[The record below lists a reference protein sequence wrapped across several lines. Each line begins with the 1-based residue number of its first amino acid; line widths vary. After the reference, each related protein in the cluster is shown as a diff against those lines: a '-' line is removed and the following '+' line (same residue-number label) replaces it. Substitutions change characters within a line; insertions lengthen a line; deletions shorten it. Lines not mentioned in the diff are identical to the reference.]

1 MRRCLLGH
9 WKPGSHLQANSPE
22 QAKLGT
28 ISLSIEDQGQ
38 GLKTCLYYQ
47 EKATVFLGE
56 QEKRVCVAFFF
67 FCFWLQPCPSI

>member
-9 WKPGSHLQANSPE
+9 WKPGFHLQANSPE

-67 FCFWLQPCPSI
+67 VCFWLQPCPSI